1 DHITSDTTLTLSG
14 TAEASSTVTVFDGV
28 TQLGTATAD
37 GSGNWTFD
45 TSTLSD
51 GAHSFTAKTADA
63 AGNQSGASAA
73 LDVTVDTT
81 ALGTPTIVSFA
92 DDTGI
97 EGDRVTSDNTLTLS
111 GTAEASSTVTVF
123 DGVTQLGTAMADG
136 SGNWTFDTS
145 TLSEGVHSF

>member
-45 TSTLSD
+45 TSTLSE
-51 GAHSFTAKTADA
+51 GAHSFTAKAADA
-63 AGNQSGASAA
+63 AGNQSAASGV
-73 LDVTVDTT
+73 LDLTVDTS
-81 ALGTPTIVSFA
+81 APAAPTIVSFA

-97 EGDRVTSDNTLTLS
+97 EGDGVTGDNTLTLS
-111 GTAEASSTVTVF
+111 GTADANSTVTVF
-123 DGVTQLGTAMADG
+123 DGVTQQPYRRA
-136 SGNWTFDTS
+136 SRC
-145 TLSEGVHSF
+145 